1 MTTQINVVKRSYE
14 FTNDEQKVLILAL
27 SCQLTDL
34 TQRIRRARELGRLDL
49 ANQLSLRYRA
59 NEQLL
64 DELYKNTDFKPA
76 GF

>member
-1 MTTQINVVKRSYE
+1 MTTNTELVRRSYE

>member
-1 MTTQINVVKRSYE
+1 MTTNTELVKRSYE

>member
-1 MTTQINVVKRSYE
+1 MTTQINVVKHSYE
-14 FTNDEQKVLILAL
+14 FTDDEQKVLILAL

-34 TQRIRRARELGRLDL
+34 TQRIRRARELGQLDM
-49 ANQLSLRYRA
+49 ANQLSLRYKA

-64 DELYKNTDFKPA
+64 DEFYKNTDFKPA